1 MKHLCPVRFGVETT
15 AVETSDLKAVEQL
28 LQKEGPFD
36 MIFLETPANPI
47 LSQTDIAA
55 ISELARKYGEDKTL
69 VAVDNTF
76 LGPVF
81 QSPFELG
88 ADLVLYSATKFLG
101 GHSDIIAGAA
111 LSRVADLINSVRDY
125 RSILGGTIA
134 SDTAWLLTRSIETL
148 WVRMEQQAQKATKV
162 AEVLKDHPKIEKL
175 LFPRSDRLYFLQAGS
190 FFPTNSF
197 D

>member
-15 AVETSDLKAVEQL
+15 AVDTSDLKAVEQL

-81 QSPFELG
+81 QSPFEHG

-111 LSRVADLINSVRDY
+111 PPVSA
-125 RSILGGTIA
+125 
-134 SDTAWLLTRSIETL
+134 
-148 WVRMEQQAQKATKV
+148 
-162 AEVLKDHPKIEKL
+162 
-175 LFPRSDRLYFLQAGS
+175 
-190 FFPTNSF
+190 
-197 D
+197 

>member
-1 MKHLCPVRFGVETT
+1 MKHLCPVRFGVENT
-15 AVETSDLKAVEQL
+15 AVETSDLKAVEKL

-111 LSRVADLINSVRDY
+111 LSRVAELITYEWGPVTLCLEKQAACASSEGDRMMSMFPHRSTSV
-125 RSILGGTIA
+125 S
-134 SDTAWLLTRSIETL
+134 SS
-148 WVRMEQQAQKATKV
+148 
-162 AEVLKDHPKIEKL
+162 
-175 LFPRSDRLYFLQAGS
+175 
-190 FFPTNSF
+190 
-197 D
+197 

>member
-1 MKHLCPVRFGVETT
+1 M
-15 AVETSDLKAVEQL
+15 AVDTSDLKAVEQL

-81 QSPFELG
+81 QSPF
-88 ADLVLYSATKFLG
+88 
-101 GHSDIIAGAA
+101 
-111 LSRVADLINSVRDY
+111 
-125 RSILGGTIA
+125 
-134 SDTAWLLTRSIETL
+134 
-148 WVRMEQQAQKATKV
+148 
-162 AEVLKDHPKIEKL
+162 
-175 LFPRSDRLYFLQAGS
+175 
-190 FFPTNSF
+190 
-197 D
+197 